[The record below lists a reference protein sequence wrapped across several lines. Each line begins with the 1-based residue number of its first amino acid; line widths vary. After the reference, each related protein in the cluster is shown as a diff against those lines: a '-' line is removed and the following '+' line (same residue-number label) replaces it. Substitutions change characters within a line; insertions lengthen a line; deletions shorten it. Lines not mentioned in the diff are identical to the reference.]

1 MQITISSGVTR
12 HYVYIDKLK
21 VLVKAG
27 DGGNGCVSFRR
38 EKYVPKGGPNGGDGG
53 KGGDVIF
60 FADKNLSTL
69 LDFYYQPHLRAGKG
83 EHGRGKLQSGAG
95 GNDLVV
101 RLPVGTVVHEVP
113 AGAIVGDLCA
123 DGQRLLAARGGRG
136 GRGNAHFKSST
147 RRAPRIAEKGEA
159 GEERTLELELKLI
172 ADVGLVGY
180 PNAGK
185 STLISKISAARPK
198 IAPYPFTTREP
209 HLGLVRYG
217 EDGSFVV
224 ADIPGL
230 IEGAHR
236 NVGLGHEFLRHI
248 ERTRLLLLVID
259 MAAVD
264 GHEPLDVLMTLE
276 TELTLHHP
284 ELMKKTR
291 LIAANKMDLPEAA
304 ARLGDFRRRAG
315 ECRGRIYPISA
326 LTGSGVKELV
336 YALGRALEQSG

>member
-1 MQITISSGVTR
+1 MF
-12 HYVYIDKLK
+12 IDKIK

-38 EKYVPKGGPNGGDGG
+38 EKYVPRGGPNGGDGG
-53 KGGDVIF
+53 RGGDVIF
-60 FADKNLSTL
+60 CADKNLATL
-69 LDFYYQPHLRAGKG
+69 LDFYYQPELRAGKG
-83 EHGRGKLQSGAG
+83 EHGRGKLQSGAAG
-95 GNDLVV
+95 HDLVV
-101 RLPVGTVVHEVP
+101 RVPIGTVIHD
-113 AGAIVGDLCA
+113 ANTGDAVGDMCA
-123 DGQRLLAARGGRG
+123 DGQRLLAAKGGRG

-147 RRAPRIAEKGEA
+147 RRAPRIAEKGGA
-159 GEERTLELELKLI
+159 GEERALHLELKLI

-209 HLGLVRYG
+209 HLGLVRFG
-217 EDGSFVV
+217 DDKSFVV

-248 ERTRLLLLVID
+248 ERTRLLLIVID

-264 GHEPLDVLMTLE
+264 GHEPLDVLKTLE
-276 TELTLHHP
+276 TELELHQP
-284 ELMKKTR
+284 GLLKKPR
-291 LIAANKMDLPEAA
+291 LIAANKMDLPEAVD
-304 ARLGDFRRRAG
+304 RLAGFRRG
-315 ECRGRIYPISA
+315 VKGCRGAIYPISA
-326 LTGSGVKELV
+326 ATGKGVRELVAALAKMLYVKEAV
-336 YALGRALEQSG
+336 M

>member
-1 MQITISSGVTR
+1 VF
-12 HYVYIDKLK
+12 IDKIK

-38 EKYVPKGGPNGGDGG
+38 EKYGPRGGPNGGDGG

-60 FADKNLSTL
+60 YADKNLATL
-69 LDFYYQPHLRAGKG
+69 LDFYYQPQLRAGRG
-83 EHGRGKLQSGAG
+83 EHGRGKLQSGAS

-101 RLPVGTVVHEVP
+101 RIPVGTVIHDANTDAV
-113 AGAIVGDLCA
+113 VGDMCA
-123 DGQRLLAARGGRG
+123 DGQRFIAAKGGRG

-147 RRAPRIAEKGEA
+147 RRAPRIAEKGGE
-159 GEERTLELELKLI
+159 GEECALRLELKLI

-198 IAPYPFTTREP
+198 TAPYPFTTREP
-209 HLGLVRYG
+209 HLGLVRLG
-217 EDGSFVV
+217 EDSSFVV

-248 ERTRLLLLVID
+248 ERTRLLLIVID

-264 GHEPLDVLMTLE
+264 GHDPFDVLKTLE
-276 TELTLHHP
+276 TELELHSA
-284 ELMKKTR
+284 ELVKKPR
-291 LIAANKMDLPEAA
+291 LIAANKMDLPDAA
-304 ARLGDFRRRAG
+304 AKLAGFRRRAKG
-315 ECRGRIYPISA
+315 YRGKIYPISA
-326 LTGSGVKELV
+326 ATGKGVRELV
-336 YALGRALEQSG
+336 VALAKTLHVNVNCNHG

>member
-1 MQITISSGVTR
+1 M
-12 HYVYIDKLK
+12 
-21 VLVKAG
+21 
-27 DGGNGCVSFRR
+27 SFRR
-38 EKYVPKGGPNGGDGG
+38 EKYVPKGGPNGGNGG
-53 KGGDVIF
+53 KGGDVF
-60 FADKNLSTL
+60 LFADKNLATL
-69 LDFYYQPHLRAGKG
+69 LDFYYQPQLRAGKG

-95 GNDLVV
+95 GKDLLV
-101 RLPVGTVVHEVP
+101 RVPVGTVVREVP
-113 AGAIVGDLCA
+113 AGATVGDLCE

-136 GRGNAHFKSST
+136 GRGNEHFKSST

-248 ERTRLLLLVID
+248 ERTRLLLIVID

-276 TELTLHHP
+276 TELALHQP

-304 ARLGDFRRRAG
+304 VRLEEFCRRTRAHG
-315 ECRGRIYPISA
+315 GRVYPISA
-326 LTGSGVKELV
+326 LTGKGVKELV
-336 YALGRALEQSG
+336 AALAKLLYENKESSHGGHRDSRSTQISTVDL

>member
-1 MQITISSGVTR
+1 VF
-12 HYVYIDKLK
+12 IDKIK
-21 VLVKAG
+21 VLIKAG

-38 EKYVPKGGPNGGDGG
+38 EKYVPMGGPNGGNGG

-60 FADKNLSTL
+60 YADKNLATL
-69 LDFYYQPHLRAGKG
+69 LDFYYRPQLKAGRG

-95 GNDLVV
+95 GSDLVV
-101 RLPVGTVVHEVP
+101 RVPVGTVVHEVP
-113 AGAIVGDLCA
+113 AGATVGDMCE

-284 ELMKKTR
+284 ELMKKPR

-304 ARLGDFRRRAG
+304 ARLEEFCRRTGAHG
-315 ECRGRIYPISA
+315 GRVYPISA
-326 LTGSGVKELV
+326 LTGKGVKELV
-336 YALGRALEQSG
+336 VALAKLLKKAATEIHVRHR

>member
-1 MQITISSGVTR
+1 MF
-12 HYVYIDKLK
+12 IDRIK

-53 KGGDVIF
+53 KGGGVIF
-60 FADKNLSTL
+60 CADKNLATL
-69 LDFYYQPHLRAGKG
+69 LDFYYRPQLRAGNG

-95 GNDLVV
+95 GKDLLV
-101 RLPVGTVVHEVP
+101 RVPVGTVVREVP
-113 AGAIVGDLCA
+113 AGATVGDLCE

-136 GRGNAHFKSST
+136 GRGNEHFKSST

-248 ERTRLLLLVID
+248 ERTRLLLIVID

-264 GHEPLDVLMTLE
+264 GYEPLDVLMTLE
-276 TELTLHHP
+276 NELTLHQP
-284 ELMKKTR
+284 ELIKKTR

-304 ARLGDFRRRAG
+304 ARLEEFRRRKGAHG
-315 ECRGRIYPISA
+315 GRVFPISA
-326 LTGSGVKELV
+326 VTGKGVKELV
-336 YALGRALEQSG
+336 VALAKLLKKAATEATEIHVRHR